1 MNKNDFKLIS
11 IILVSIIVLSIVEAS
26 TANLVCI
33 WYIVS
38 AILTLIVSLF
48 IDNTLIEFA
57 IFVLLGTIL
66 LLATKNFIK
75 NKLISKE
82 KTNLDRIIG
91 MRGVVTEDIEDLVIG
106 EVLVDGKKWS
116 AISDSSIKKGEKVKI
131 VKIEG
136 VKLVVER

>member
-1 MNKNDFKLIS
+1 MYLWL
-11 IILVSIIVLSIVEAS
+11 LVIIVLSIIEAS

-57 IFVLLGTIL
+57 IFVLTGTIL
-66 LLATKNFIK
+66 LLTTKNFIK
-75 NKLISKE
+75 NKLVSKE

-91 MRGVVTEDIEDLVIG
+91 ARGVVTEDIEDLVIG

-116 AISDSSIKKGEKVKI
+116 AISDKPIKKGEKVKI

>member
-1 MNKNDFKLIS
+1 MYLWL
-11 IILVSIIVLSIVEAS
+11 LVIIVLSIIEAS
-26 TANLVCI
+26 TAGLVCI
-33 WYIVS
+33 WYIAS

-48 IDNTLIEFA
+48 IDNTLIEFG
-57 IFVLLGTIL
+57 IFVLVGTIL
-66 LLATKNFIK
+66 LISTRKLLK
-75 NKLISKE
+75 NKLVSKE

-116 AISDSSIKKGEKVKI
+116 AISEVPIKKGEKVKI

>member
-1 MNKNDFKLIS
+1 MYLWL
-11 IILVSIIVLSIVEAS
+11 LVIIVLSIIEAS

-38 AILTLIVSLF
+38 AILTLIASLF
-48 IDNTLIEFA
+48 IDNALIQFA
-57 IFVLLGTIL
+57 IFVLIGTIL
-66 LLATKNFIK
+66 LLSTKNLIK
-75 NKLISKE
+75 NKLVSKE

-91 MRGVVTEDIEDLVIG
+91 ARGVVTEDIEDLVIG

-116 AISDSSIKKGEKVKI
+116 AISDSPIKKGEKVKI

>member
-1 MNKNDFKLIS
+1 MYLWL
-11 IILVSIIVLSIVEAS
+11 LVIIVLSIIEAN

-33 WYIVS
+33 WYIIS
-38 AILTLIVSLF
+38 AIITLIVSLF
-48 IDNTLIEFA
+48 IDEFLIQFG

-66 LLATKNFIK
+66 LLSTRKFLH
-75 NKLISKE
+75 NKMVLKE

-91 MRGVVTEDIEDLVIG
+91 MRGVVTEDIDDLVIG

-116 AISDSSIKKGEKVKI
+116 AISNTPIKKGEKVKI
-131 VKIEG
+131 IKIEG

>member
-1 MNKNDFKLIS
+1 MYLWL
-11 IILVSIIVLSIVEAS
+11 LVIIVLSIIEAS

-66 LLATKNFIK
+66 LLSTKNLIK
-75 NKLISKE
+75 NKLVSKE

-116 AISDSSIKKGEKVKI
+116 AISDSPIKKGEKVKI

>member
-1 MNKNDFKLIS
+1 MYLWL
-11 IILVSIIVLSIVEAS
+11 LVIIVLSIIEAS

-38 AILTLIVSLF
+38 AILTLIASLF
-48 IDNTLIEFA
+48 IDNALIQFA
-57 IFVLLGTIL
+57 IFVLIGTIL
-66 LLATKNFIK
+66 LLSTKNLIK
-75 NKLISKE
+75 NKLVSKE

-116 AISDSSIKKGEKVKI
+116 AISDSPIKKGEKVKI
-131 VKIEG
+131 VKIDG

>member
-1 MNKNDFKLIS
+1 MYLWL
-11 IILVSIIVLSIVEAS
+11 LVIIVLSIIEAS

-66 LLATKNFIK
+66 LLSTKNLIK
-75 NKLISKE
+75 NKLVSKE

-116 AISDSSIKKGEKVKI
+116 AISDSPIKKGEKVKI
-131 VKIEG
+131 VKIDG

>member
-1 MNKNDFKLIS
+1 MYLWL
-11 IILVSIIVLSIVEAS
+11 LVIIVLSIIEAS

-57 IFVLLGTIL
+57 IFVLTGTIL
-66 LLATKNFIK
+66 LLTTKNFIK
-75 NKLISKE
+75 NKLVSKE

-91 MRGVVTEDIEDLVIG
+91 ARGVVTEDIEDLIIG

-116 AISDSSIKKGEKVKI
+116 AISDKPIKKGEKVKI

>member
-1 MNKNDFKLIS
+1 MYLWLLVIIILS
-11 IILVSIIVLSIVEAS
+11 IIEAS

-57 IFVLLGTIL
+57 IFVLTGTIL
-66 LLATKNFIK
+66 LLTTKNFIK
-75 NKLISKE
+75 NKLVSKE

-91 MRGVVTEDIEDLVIG
+91 TRGVVTEDIEDLVIG

-116 AISDSSIKKGEKVKI
+116 AISDSPIKKGEKVKI

>member
-1 MNKNDFKLIS
+1 MYLWL
-11 IILVSIIVLSIVEAS
+11 LVIIVLSIIEAS

-66 LLATKNFIK
+66 LLTTKNFIK
-75 NKLISKE
+75 NKLVSKE

-116 AISDSSIKKGEKVKI
+116 AISESPIKKGEKVKI

>member
-1 MNKNDFKLIS
+1 MYLWL
-11 IILVSIIVLSIVEAS
+11 LVIIVLSIIEAS

-57 IFVLLGTIL
+57 IFVLTGTIL
-66 LLATKNFIK
+66 LLTTKNFIK
-75 NKLISKE
+75 NKLVSKE

-91 MRGVVTEDIEDLVIG
+91 ARGVVTEDIEDLVIG

-116 AISDSSIKKGEKVKI
+116 AISDKPIKKGEKVKI

-136 VKLVVER
+136 VKLVV